1 MTNLPEPKELHER
14 AATSAKE
21 TRSTIISLSTASIG
35 GLFFI
40 ATKPAE
46 AVQFTGNQ
54 KFFILATITFMVM
67 ALGSAIWFAYCDAQW
82 SYYWGSEL
90 DEERPA
96 RQRADFAQKKLWWH
110 NYKNKSERSML
121 ACFFLAAL
129 FGGIFV
135 VARVF

>member
-46 AVQFTGNQ
+46 AVQFTGHQ
-54 KFFILATITFMVM
+54 KFVIT
-67 ALGSAIWFAYCDAQW
+67 
-82 SYYWGSEL
+82 SYSIHYT
-90 DEERPA
+90 
-96 RQRADFAQKKLWWH
+96 KLYEH
-110 NYKNKSERSML
+110 VL
-121 ACFFLAAL
+121 V
-129 FGGIFV
+129 GV
-135 VARVF
+135 PH